1 MVQAKHPGSLGGD
14 RPGPDSGRDK
24 NILNA
29 PLLIRAEM
37 AEIGRRLYERNHICG
52 TEGNLSARLPDGK
65 ILITPSGVNKGYLK
79 PGDMIICSADGEKLD
94 DTGEPSSEMKLH
106 TAIYKWRK
114 DVTAIC
120 HAHPIYATAYS
131 VAGISLNRPVLPEI
145 VGTLGAIP
153 LAGYASPGS
162 TDLPG
167 TLADLIDRYDAYLL
181 KSHGVLTVG
190 KSLEDAFNKL
200 ELVERFARILFI
212 ADRMGGAK
220 PLSTKETKRL
230 LREAGRMNIV
240 GELEFPPDD
249 GKGSASA
256 PKKSTSDRAGYRQ

>member
-1 MVQAKHPGSLGGD
+1 MAQVKHPGSLDGD
-14 RPGPDSGRDK
+14 RTGPDSGRDK

-29 PLLIRAEM
+29 SLLIRAEM

-52 TEGNLSARLPDGK
+52 TVGNLSARLPDGK
-65 ILITPSGVNKGYLK
+65 ILITPSAVNKGYLK
-79 PGDMIICSADGEKLD
+79 PDDMIICSADGEKLEAM
-94 DTGEPSSEMKLH
+94 GEPSSEIKLH

-131 VAGISLNRPVLPEI
+131 VAGISLDRPVLPEI

-162 TDLPG
+162 TDLPE
-167 TLADLIDRYDAYLL
+167 TLADLIERYDALL
-181 KSHGVLTVG
+181 LESHGVLTVG
-190 KSLEDAFNKL
+190 ESPEDAFNKI
-200 ELVERFARILFI
+200 ESIERFARILFL

-220 PLSTKETKRL
+220 LLSTGETERL
-230 LREAGRMNIV
+230 LKEAGRMNIMS
-240 GELEFPPDD
+240 ELKFRPGNKE
-249 GKGSASA
+249 GNVSNSRKSAS
-256 PKKSTSDRAGYRQ
+256 DQAGYR

>member
-1 MVQAKHPGSLGGD
+1 MSTSH
-14 RPGPDSGRDK
+14 
-24 NILNA
+24 
-29 PLLIRAEM
+29 LIRAEM

-52 TEGNLSARLPDGK
+52 TEGNLSARLSNAK

-79 PGDMIICSADGEKLD
+79 PDDMIICSVDGKKLE
-94 DTGEPSSEMKLH
+94 GAGKPSSEIRLH

-131 VAGISLNRPVLPEI
+131 TAGISLNRPVLPEI

-162 TDLPG
+162 TDLPE
-167 TLADLIDRYDAYLL
+167 TIADLIDRYDAFLL
-181 KSHGVLTVG
+181 ESHGVLTVG
-190 KSLEDAFNKL
+190 KSLEDAFNKT
-200 ELVERFARILFI
+200 ESVERFARILFL

-220 PLSTKETKRL
+220 ILSTRETERL
-230 LREAGRMNIV
+230 LKEAGRMNIMS
-240 GELEFPPDD
+240 ELEFPP
-249 GKGSASA
+249 GNEGCNVSN
-256 PKKSTSDRAGYRQ
+256 PKKKASDQAGYR